1 MKHVSSAV
9 FDKSAVIYF
18 FVNILYEVSTNELSL
33 LSDNG
38 YLFSSKEAHVEHCLL
53 IMF

>member
-1 MKHVSSAV
+1 MKQMSSAAL
-9 FDKSAVIYF
+9 DKSVVIYF
-18 FVNILYEVSTNELSL
+18 FVNILYEVSANELSL

-38 YLFSSKEAHVEHCLL
+38 YLSSSKEAHVEHCLL